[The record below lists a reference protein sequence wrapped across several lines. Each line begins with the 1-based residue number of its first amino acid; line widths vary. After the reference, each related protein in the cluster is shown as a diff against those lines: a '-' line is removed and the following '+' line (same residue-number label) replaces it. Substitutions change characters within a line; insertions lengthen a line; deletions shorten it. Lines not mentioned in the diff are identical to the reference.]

1 MKQAVI
7 VIHGIGEQ
15 RPMSTLRDFVDAVIP
30 DPEGEGRVKF
40 HSKPDRMS
48 QSFELRKLQSLQ
60 TRSAPITDFYEYYWA
75 YLIEGT
81 RYAHIVS
88 WLKELLWRSPRNV
101 PPRLQPIWYLSWLL
115 IVLFALTSAGLLVP
129 SHYLPQLFSGEGRL
143 TTWIVSAL
151 LLPTLQ
157 FFVLAYVGDAAR
169 YLSPTPSNISIRRK
183 VRADGIR
190 LLRQLHST
198 GQYDRIIVVGHSLGS
213 VIAYDVLYH
222 YWQEVN
228 TKIGRTLQP
237 DQSALKAL
245 ERLGQA
251 LNDKCSPQELAEF
264 QQAQWALWRSQCK
277 LGNPWRITDFISIG
291 SPLVHSEMLLAR
303 SKAELRQR
311 QSERE
316 LSTCPP
322 QADRGKYS
330 YLVNYKVNN
339 QPRSCHVLHHA
350 ALFACTRWTNLYF
363 PGDFVGGPLA
373 PVFGPGIADVRV
385 GSGVTAYTPLSHT
398 CYWSRKRCYES
409 SVHALVSALALESK
423 SSLAKPKPHA
433 PAVPVAANAAATQ
446 PGATNPK
453 ESEDAG

>member
-15 RPMSTLRDFVDAVIP
+15 RPMSTLRDLVDAVIP
-30 DPEGEGRVKF
+30 DPEDEGRVKF

-48 QSFELRKLQSLQ
+48 QSFELRKLQTLQ
-60 TRSAPITDFYEYYWA
+60 TRRAPITDFYEYYWA

-81 RYAHIVS
+81 RYTHIIS

-101 PPRLQPIWYLSWLL
+101 PPRLQLIWYLSWLL
-115 IVLFALTSAGLLVP
+115 VVLFAVASAGLLGP
-129 SHYLPQLFSGEGRL
+129 SKYLPQLFSHDGRL
-143 TTWIVSAL
+143 TTWVVSAL
-151 LLPTLQ
+151 LLPTLH
-157 FFVLAYVGDAAR
+157 FFVLSYIGDAAR
-169 YLSPTPSNISIRRK
+169 YLSPAPSNISIRRK
-183 VRADGIR
+183 IRADGIR
-190 LLRQLHST
+190 LLRQLHSS

-237 DQSALKAL
+237 DQSALKAV
-245 ERLGQA
+245 EKRGQA
-251 LNDKCSPQELAEF
+251 LNDKCSPGELAQF

-277 LGNPWRITDFISIG
+277 LGNPWRITDLITLG
-291 SPLVHSEMLLAR
+291 SPLVHAEMLLAR
-303 SKAELRQR
+303 SEAELRER

-316 LSTCPP
+316 LPTCPP

-330 YLVNYKVNN
+330 YVVNYKVNN
-339 QPRSCHVLHHA
+339 QPRSIHVLHHA
-350 ALFACTRWTNLYF
+350 ALFACMRWINLYF

-373 PVFGPGIADVRV
+373 PVFGSGIADVRV
-385 GSGVTAYTPLSHT
+385 GSGLMAHTPFSHT
-398 CYWSRKRCYES
+398 CYWSKKRRYES
-409 SVHALVSALALESK
+409 SVQALVSALALQSK

-433 PAVPVAANAAATQ
+433 PAVPAAANAAANR
-446 PGATNPK
+446 PGAIDPQI
-453 ESEDAG
+453 SQDAG